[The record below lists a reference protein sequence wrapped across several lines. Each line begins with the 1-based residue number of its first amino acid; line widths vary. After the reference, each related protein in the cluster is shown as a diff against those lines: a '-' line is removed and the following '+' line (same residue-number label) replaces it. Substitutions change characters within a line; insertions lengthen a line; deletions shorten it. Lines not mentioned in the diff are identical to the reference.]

1 MSPPLLAALAALAL
15 APLALAT
22 PSTLLPCGAASYLPT
37 EYVCYS
43 NRTLCPIINSLPLSH
58 CPPSGGCYAPQ
69 QFSCDEATGELRTLP
84 EAAGDRAFVLTA
96 WGTRSAYRG
105 KEVNA
110 CGGYLAIGANARV
123 CTGCP
128 KGRVGVDCGG
138 YGGRTVL
145 RGDGRMVSLSS
156 LFLLAF
162 WVAGVMGLM
171 ANGRIQAVD
180 VPGGQYWYIHPSDG
194 VLRYTDV
201 LTPPTTTVPS
211 ANGTAGIWPNSTTA
225 AVPEQE
231 WVDERPERQWTGRG
245 TTTYENGFLVADGVP
260 HYFKACLRTHLGG
273 GVGTGRAWRLYATSN
288 WVALDA
294 DCEPVKLVATMV
306 DAKMGAYEYH

>member
-1 MSPPLLAALAALAL
+1 MAPPLLTALAALTL

-22 PSTLLPCGAASYLPT
+22 PAALLPCGAASYLPT
-37 EYVCYS
+37 EYVCYN

-69 QFSCDEATGELRTLP
+69 QFSCDAATGELRTLP

-128 KGRVGVDCGG
+128 RGREGVDCEG

-145 RGDGRMVSLSS
+145 RGDGRMVS
-156 LFLLAF
+156 FLLH
-162 WVAGVMGLM
+162 WG
-171 ANGRIQAVD
+171 
-180 VPGGQYWYIHPSDG
+180 
-194 VLRYTDV
+194 
-201 LTPPTTTVPS
+201 
-211 ANGTAGIWPNSTTA
+211 
-225 AVPEQE
+225 
-231 WVDERPERQWTGRG
+231 
-245 TTTYENGFLVADGVP
+245 
-260 HYFKACLRTHLGG
+260 
-273 GVGTGRAWRLYATSN
+273 
-288 WVALDA
+288 
-294 DCEPVKLVATMV
+294 
-306 DAKMGAYEYH
+306 